1 MRMMKRE
8 PLKGMSRGALRAK
21 LLSTVAML
29 LVASTLLVTSSYAW
43 FVMSTAPEVTGID
56 TQVGANGALEIAL
69 LNKES
74 WDDLS
79 KLDMGDIDETAAD
92 PLRGNNLTWGNLVD
106 LGDRSYGL
114 SQIILQPARLNIQK
128 GGTDE
133 AGTQQY
139 TVAQTILKTPV
150 YSEDGRIQKIDKTS
164 AVSYVYDGS
173 KFAAAGYGV
182 RAIGTCADISA
193 FQAGMNTAKT
203 LLSDSM
209 SKAKEEA
216 SKALRDNGAAL
227 ASIVVAHA
235 LDDKNDGFTAEDIAA
250 VRALAVGMQTAL
262 DYLESALRQVFA
274 GYIATELSGITDT
287 SEYEAAVA
295 AINAP
300 GATLASLLNTYP
312 DIKKNMVSE
321 IESYITILTGD
332 QAKVEKAITDCDS
345 TTAPCSW
352 NTIAAIVSPLVNTDA
367 MTIGGKTIDEVKAE
381 VITPDGID
389 LGKAMALVSGGVKI
403 GVPSGSGI
411 LSDIADYAGNY
422 ASVVTLKDFSAKG
435 HNLGDVPVTI
445 TTITDKNPVYLNVC
459 SSAMRSA
466 VVTIGDGNSSM
477 TDFYG
482 YALDLAFRTN
492 AADSQLLLQTE
503 PENRVYEGDKQNDAL
518 QGAGSYMSF
527 VTGTGISA
535 NKMVRLMSGIRV
547 ALLDATQNVLGIATL
562 DCNLGKDIY
571 APLTDEIKN
580 GRSDLDYTGMA
591 YYLNASKGGMQQSDL
606 ITESE
611 YNALPDKS
619 AVEYDAATGEMKA
632 KLYMHSFSLTVSN
645 AHTEEEIT
653 ANGGDFYTGGI
664 TIGAK
669 VADNAITKLVQD
681 RAERITAVV
690 YIDGS
695 VVTNATVAANAQYSM
710 TGTLNLQFSSD
721 AELMPAQNAALQ
733 MGKADYSHLAEA
745 GENYVFEGVTYT
757 VKTGY
762 AICKKST
769 DSYYVYYHDVAN
781 NPEETNDSHVRLTT
795 DNCTTALEVS
805 TETTP

>member
-69 LNKES
+69 LNAES
-74 WDDLS
+74 WANLDN
-79 KLDMGDIDETAAD
+79 LDMGDIDESATD

-114 SQIILQPARLNIQK
+114 SQIILQPARLNVSK
-128 GGTDE
+128 GGTNE
-133 AGTQQY
+133 EGVEQY
-139 TVAQTILKTPV
+139 KVGETMLKTPV
-150 YSEDGRIQKIDKTS
+150 YSEDGRIQKLDNTA
-164 AVSYVYDGS
+164 AVSYIYDGS

-209 SKAKEEA
+209 SKAKDAA
-216 SKALRDNGAAL
+216 SKALRDNGADL
-227 ASIVVAHA
+227 ADIVVAHT
-235 LDDKNDGFTAEDIAA
+235 LDDKNDGFTAENVASI
-250 VRALAVGMQTAL
+250 RALAVGMQTAL
-262 DYLESALRQVFA
+262 DYLETALRQAFA
-274 GYIATELSGITDT
+274 GYIATEDAGIQTIA
-287 SEYEAAVA
+287 EYEAAVA
-295 AINAP
+295 AINAS
-300 GATLASLLNTYP
+300 GTTLSSLLGSYP
-312 DIKKNMVSE
+312 GIKNMIPA
-321 IESYITILTGD
+321 IETYITILNGD
-332 QAKVEKAITDCDS
+332 QATVRKAITDCDD
-345 TTAPCSW
+345 TTAPYDW
-352 NTIAAIVSPLVNTDA
+352 KTIAAIVSPLVNTNA

-389 LGKAMALVSGGVKI
+389 FGKAMALVSGGVKI

-466 VVTIGDGNSSM
+466 VVTTGEGNSSM

-547 ALLDATQNVLGIATL
+547 ALLDADRNVLGIATL
-562 DCNLGKDIY
+562 DCTLGKDIY
-571 APLTDEIKN
+571 KELTDEIKN

-591 YYLNASKGGMQQSDL
+591 YYLDASKGGMQQSDL
-606 ITESE
+606 ITKSE
-611 YNALPDKS
+611 YDALPDKS
-619 AVEYDAATGEMKA
+619 AVEYDAASGEMKA

-653 ANGGDFYTGGI
+653 ANRGDFYTGGI

-669 VADNAITKLVQD
+669 VVDNAITKLVQD

-745 GENYVFEGVTYT
+745 GEKYVFEGVTYT

-769 DSYYVYYHDVAN
+769 DPYYVYYHDVVN
-781 NPEETNDSHVRLTT
+781 NPAETNDSHVRLTT
-795 DNCTTALEVS
+795 GNCTTALKVS
-805 TETTP
+805 TEATP

>member
-1 MRMMKRE
+1 MRKMKRE

-69 LNKES
+69 LNQES

-79 KLDMGDIDETAAD
+79 KLDMGDIDESAAD
-92 PLRGNNLTWGNLVD
+92 SLRGNNLTWGNLVD

-150 YSEDGRIQKIDKTS
+150 YSEDGRIQKLDKTS

-182 RAIGTCADISA
+182 RAIGTCADISI

-203 LLSDSM
+203 LLSDGM

-262 DYLESALRQVFA
+262 DHLESALRQVFA
-274 GYIATELSGITDT
+274 GYVATELSGITDT

-312 DIKKNMVSE
+312 GIKNMVSE
-321 IESYITILTGD
+321 IETYITILNDD
-332 QAKVEKAITDCDS
+332 QTTVKKAITDCDS
-345 TTAPCSW
+345 TAAPCNW

-367 MTIGGKTIDEVKAE
+367 MTISGKTIDEVKKE
-381 VITPDGID
+381 VITENGID
-389 LGKAMALVSGGVKI
+389 YGAAMALVSGGVKI

-422 ASVVTLKDFSAKG
+422 ASVVKLENFSAKG
-435 HNLGDVPVTI
+435 HNLGDVNVTI

-459 SSAMRSA
+459 SSAMRGAA
-466 VVTIGDGNSSM
+466 VTTGVGNSSM

-580 GRSDLDYTGMA
+580 GRSDLDYEGMA

-611 YNALPDKS
+611 YDALPDKS
-619 AVEYDAATGEMKA
+619 AVEYDAAAGELKA
-632 KLYMHSFSLTVSN
+632 KLYMHSFSMTVSD
-645 AHTEEEIT
+645 AHTEEDIA

-733 MGKADYSHLAEA
+733 TDKADYSHLAEA
-745 GENYVFEGVTYT
+745 GESYVFEGVTYT
-757 VKTGY
+757 VKTEY

>member
-139 TVAQTILKTPV
+139 TVAQTLLKTPV
-150 YSEDGRIQKIDKTS
+150 YSEDGRIQKLDKTS

-182 RAIGTCADISA
+182 RAIGTCADISI

-203 LLSDSM
+203 LLSDGM

-216 SKALRDNGAAL
+216 SKALRDNGADL
-227 ASIVVAHA
+227 ADIVVAHT
-235 LDDKNDGFTAEDIAA
+235 LDDKNDGFTAENVASI
-250 VRALAVGMQTAL
+250 RALAVGMQTAL
-262 DYLESALRQVFA
+262 DYLETALRQVFA
-274 GYIATELSGITDT
+274 GYIATELSGIKDT

-312 DIKKNMVSE
+312 DIKDMVSE

-332 QAKVEKAITDCDS
+332 QTKVEKAIADCDS

-352 NTIAAIVSPLVNTDA
+352 NTIAAIVSPLVNTEA

-389 LGKAMALVSGGVKI
+389 FGKAMALVSGGVKI

-466 VVTIGDGNSSM
+466 VVTTGKGNSSM

-562 DCNLGKDIY
+562 DCTLGKDIY

-591 YYLNASKGGMQQSDL
+591 HYLNASKGGMQQSDL

-619 AVEYDAATGEMKA
+619 AVEYDAATGELKA
-632 KLYMHSFSLTVSN
+632 KLYMHSFSMTVSD
-645 AHTEEEIT
+645 AHTEAEIT

-733 MGKADYSHLAEA
+733 TDKADYSHLAEA
-745 GENYVFEGVTYT
+745 GESYVFEGVTYT

-769 DSYYVYYHDVAN
+769 DPYYVYYHDVVN

>member
-8 PLKGMSRGALRAK
+8 PLKEMSRGALRAK

-139 TVAQTILKTPV
+139 TVAQTILKTPA
-150 YSEDGRIQKIDKTS
+150 YSEDGRIQKLDKTS

-182 RAIGTCADISA
+182 RAIGTCADISI

-203 LLSDSM
+203 LLSDGM

-216 SKALRDNGAAL
+216 SKALRDNGADL
-227 ASIVVAHA
+227 ADIVVAHT
-235 LDDKNDGFTAEDIAA
+235 LDDKNDGFTAENVASI
-250 VRALAVGMQTAL
+250 RALAVGMQTAL
-262 DYLESALRQVFA
+262 DYLETALRQVFA
-274 GYIATELSGITDT
+274 GYIATELSGIKDT

-312 DIKKNMVSE
+312 DIKDMVSE

-332 QAKVEKAITDCDS
+332 QTKVEKAIADCDS

-352 NTIAAIVSPLVNTDA
+352 NTIAAIVSPLVNTEA

-389 LGKAMALVSGGVKI
+389 FGKAMALVSGGVKI

-466 VVTIGDGNSSM
+466 VVTTGKGNSSM

-562 DCNLGKDIY
+562 DCTLGKDIY

-591 YYLNASKGGMQQSDL
+591 HYLNASKGGMQQSDL

-619 AVEYDAATGEMKA
+619 AVEYDAATGELKA
-632 KLYMHSFSLTVSN
+632 KLYMHSFSMTVSD
-645 AHTEEEIT
+645 AHTEAEIT

-733 MGKADYSHLAEA
+733 TDKADYSHLAEA
-745 GENYVFEGVTYT
+745 GESYVFEGVTYT

-769 DSYYVYYHDVAN
+769 DPYYVYYHDVVN

>member
-1 MRMMKRE
+1 
-8 PLKGMSRGALRAK
+8 
-21 LLSTVAML
+21 
-29 LVASTLLVTSSYAW
+29 
-43 FVMSTAPEVTGID
+43 
-56 TQVGANGALEIAL
+56 
-69 LNKES
+69 
-74 WDDLS
+74 
-79 KLDMGDIDETAAD
+79 
-92 PLRGNNLTWGNLVD
+92 
-106 LGDRSYGL
+106 
-114 SQIILQPARLNIQK
+114 
-128 GGTDE
+128 
-133 AGTQQY
+133 
-139 TVAQTILKTPV
+139 
-150 YSEDGRIQKIDKTS
+150 
-164 AVSYVYDGS
+164 
-173 KFAAAGYGV
+173 
-182 RAIGTCADISA
+182 
-193 FQAGMNTAKT
+193 MNTAKT
-203 LLSDSM
+203 LLSDGM

-216 SKALRDNGAAL
+216 SKALRDNGADL
-227 ASIVVAHA
+227 ADIVVAHT
-235 LDDKNDGFTAEDIAA
+235 LDDKNDGFTAENVASI
-250 VRALAVGMQTAL
+250 RALAVGMQTAL
-262 DYLESALRQVFA
+262 DYLETALRQVFA
-274 GYIATELSGITDT
+274 GYIATKLSGITDT

-300 GATLASLLNTYP
+300 GATLDSLLNTYP
-312 DIKKNMVSE
+312 SIKNMVSE
-321 IESYITILTGD
+321 IETYITVLAGD
-332 QAKVEKAITDCDS
+332 QTKVEKAIADCDS

-389 LGKAMALVSGGVKI
+389 FGKAMALVSGGVKI

-466 VVTIGDGNSSM
+466 VVTTGEGNSSM

-562 DCNLGKDIY
+562 DCTLGKDIY

-591 YYLNASKGGMQQSDL
+591 HYLNASKGGMQQSDL

-619 AVEYDAATGEMKA
+619 AVEYDAATGELKA
-632 KLYMHSFSLTVSN
+632 KLYMHSFSMTVSD

-653 ANGGDFYTGGI
+653 ANGENFYTGGI

-733 MGKADYSHLAEA
+733 TDKADYSHLAEA
-745 GENYVFEGVTYT
+745 GESYVFEGVTYT

-769 DSYYVYYHDVAN
+769 DPYYVYYHDVVN

>member
-1 MRMMKRE
+1 MRKMKRE

-69 LNKES
+69 LNQES

-79 KLDMGDIDETAAD
+79 KLDMGDIDESAAD
-92 PLRGNNLTWGNLVD
+92 SLRGNNLTWGNLVD

-150 YSEDGRIQKIDKTS
+150 YSEDGRIQKLDKTS

-182 RAIGTCADISA
+182 RAIGTCADISI

-203 LLSDSM
+203 LLSDGM

-235 LDDKNDGFTAEDIAA
+235 LDDKNDGFTADDIAA

-262 DYLESALRQVFA
+262 DHLESALRQVFA
-274 GYIATELSGITDT
+274 GYVATELSGITDT
-287 SEYEAAVA
+287 SKYEAAVA

-300 GATLASLLNTYP
+300 GTTLASLLNTYP
-312 DIKKNMVSE
+312 GIETMVSE
-321 IESYITILTGD
+321 IETYITILTGD
-332 QAKVEKAITDCDS
+332 QTKVEKAIADCDS

-367 MTIGGKTIDEVKAE
+367 MTISGKTIDEVKAE

-389 LGKAMALVSGGVKI
+389 FSKAMALVSGGVKI

-422 ASVVTLKDFSAKG
+422 ASVVTLKDFKAKG
-435 HNLGDVPVTI
+435 YDLGDVPVTI

-459 SSAMRSA
+459 SSAMRGAA
-466 VVTIGDGNSSM
+466 VTTGVGNSSM

-580 GRSDLDYTGMA
+580 GRSDLDYEGMA

-611 YNALPDKS
+611 YDALPDKS
-619 AVEYDAATGEMKA
+619 AVEYDAATGELKA
-632 KLYMHSFSLTVSN
+632 KLYMHSFSMTVSD
-645 AHTEEEIT
+645 AHTEEDIA

-733 MGKADYSHLAEA
+733 TDKADYSHLAEA
-745 GENYVFEGVTYT
+745 GESYVFEGVTYT
-757 VKTGY
+757 VKTEY

-769 DSYYVYYHDVAN
+769 DPYYVYYHDVVN

>member
-106 LGDRSYGL
+106 LGDKSYGL

-150 YSEDGRIQKIDKTS
+150 YSEDGRIQKLDKTS

-182 RAIGTCADISA
+182 RAIGTCADISI

-203 LLSDSM
+203 LLSDGM

-216 SKALRDNGAAL
+216 SKALRDNGADL
-227 ASIVVAHA
+227 ADIVVAHT
-235 LDDKNDGFTAEDIAA
+235 LDDKNDGFTAENVASI
-250 VRALAVGMQTAL
+250 RALAVGMQTAL
-262 DYLESALRQVFA
+262 DYLETALRQVFA
-274 GYIATELSGITDT
+274 GYIATELSGIKDT

-312 DIKKNMVSE
+312 DIKDMVSE

-332 QAKVEKAITDCDS
+332 QTKVEKAIADCDS

-352 NTIAAIVSPLVNTDA
+352 KTIAAIVSPLVNTEA

-389 LGKAMALVSGGVKI
+389 FGKAMALVSGGVKI

-466 VVTIGDGNSSM
+466 VVTTGKGNSSM

-562 DCNLGKDIY
+562 DCTLGKDIY

-591 YYLNASKGGMQQSDL
+591 HYLNASKGGMQQSDL

-619 AVEYDAATGEMKA
+619 AVEYDAATGELKA
-632 KLYMHSFSLTVSN
+632 KLYMHSFSMTVSD
-645 AHTEEEIT
+645 AHTEAEIT

-733 MGKADYSHLAEA
+733 TDKADYSHLAEA
-745 GENYVFEGVTYT
+745 GESYVFEGVTYT

-769 DSYYVYYHDVAN
+769 DPYYVYYHDVVN